1 MGAYQSPIDIIKP
14 IGSPELRPL
23 IFEYQ
28 PVGLDIKFDGNIIS
42 AIPHGPVWVRDDSQK
57 YQLQN
62 ISFHT
67 PSEHKV
73 NGDSYD
79 GEIHLM
85 HRGGGQTIIIAVFV
99 LDGSKHRGLQKLLE
113 RLPRRAGAMSQVT
126 DLDLKQLLP
135 RRKTYYRYIGSITYP
150 PCTEGVTWYV
160 LRQPI
165 YLSSF
170 QLDQL
175 ELSQGKNN
183 RPVQGLGQRIPLESR

>member
-1 MGAYQSPIDIIKP
+1 
-14 IGSPELRPL
+14 
-23 IFEYQ
+23 
-28 PVGLDIKFDGNIIS
+28 
-42 AIPHGPVWVRDDSQK
+42 
-57 YQLQN
+57 
-62 ISFHT
+62 
-67 PSEHKV
+67 
-73 NGDSYD
+73 
-79 GEIHLM
+79 M